1 LIVLAVEI
9 GTLAASGIWL
19 CSTINQRRRQQR
31 GAISDSRIR
40 VRTPV
45 SAFEPFIE

>member
-19 CSTINQRRRQQR
+19 CSTINQRRRQR